1 MDNKLRNS
9 GLEGAQNNSSNTT
22 PVLSSRQT
30 STHSFQDQNFIDLID
45 IDNDNNPPYCSG
57 SDLSKSST
65 PITFDS
71 RRCDQTTLGT
81 DKNSISSIRNVHF
94 NEGSANEGSCIS
106 GSRKTP
112 PKKIGN
118 SLPDDGYRSKSCI
131 YIRDLLNVLNQP

>member
-1 MDNKLRNS
+1 MDNKPRNS
-9 GLEGAQNNSSNTT
+9 GLEGAQNNSSYTT

-30 STHSFQDQNFIDLID
+30 TTQSFEDENFIDFID
-45 IDNDNNPPYCSG
+45 IDNDDNPPYYSG
-57 SDLSKSST
+57 SDLTKSST

-71 RRCDQTTLGT
+71 RRCDETTLGT
-81 DKNSISSIRNVHF
+81 NKNSISSIRNVKS
-94 NEGSANEGSCIS
+94 NEGFANEGSCIS
-106 GSRKTP
+106 GPRKTP